1 MHSSE
6 RGSAILEDLATQYA
20 RGVTAESQIHNMAY
34 SDGGWTRTKPWAC
47 SSSPDRTGG
56 CSAARPP
63 AAAQS
68 MRHCTSE
75 TGGEPCAVCA
85 PETRRLDAF
94 LRRSAC
100 VVDAHAHSESDATAL
115 RCSGLRH
122 PHVGSRRAGCS
133 APTVNPT
140 QGGLRDATEYLTGD
154 PRRAAPGRRLQACRG
169 RARLRCGRC
178 DWQPRAGDWPLG
190 ARRRQRVACI
200 SACVPVQVLIPA
212 ADLNLKFP
220 GPCGY

>member
-1 MHSSE
+1 MYGSE
-6 RGSAILEDLATQYA
+6 RGSAILEHLATQYA
-20 RGVTAESQIHNMAY
+20 RGVTAENQNHSMAF

-47 SSSPDRTGG
+47 SSRPDRTGG

-68 MRHCTSE
+68 MRLCTSE

-122 PHVGSRRAGCS
+122 PHGGSRRAGCS
-133 APTVNPT
+133 APAVNLT
-140 QGGLRDATEYLTGD
+140 QGGLRDATEYLTRD
-154 PRRAAPGRRLQACRG
+154 PRRAAPGRRLQECRG

-178 DWQPRAGDWPLG
+178 DWQPRAGNWPLV

-200 SACVPVQVLIPA
+200 SACVPVQVQIPA
-212 ADLNLKFP
+212 ANLNEFP
-220 GPCGY
+220 GPCGPG

>member
-68 MRHCTSE
+68 MRFCTSE
-75 TGGEPCAVCA
+75 TGDEPCTVCA
-85 PETRRLDAF
+85 PETRRKSVLLATMNVCGG
-94 LRRSAC
+94 RAC
-100 VVDAHAHSESDATAL
+100 ALESDATAL
-115 RCSGLRH
+115 RCSWLRH

-212 ADLNLKFP
+212 ADLNLEFP

>member
-68 MRHCTSE
+68 MRFCTSE
-75 TGGEPCAVCA
+75 TGDEPCAVCA
-85 PETRRLDAF
+85 PETRRKSVLLATMNVCGG
-94 LRRSAC
+94 RAC
-100 VVDAHAHSESDATAL
+100 AL
-115 RCSGLRH
+115 GIRCDCVALQLAAAPSCWFQAR
-122 PHVGSRRAGCS
+122 